1 MLVLTFED
9 NEDDRYLRI
18 YLIVLFMKRRS
29 QDEDIVYN
37 GFAKSTSVWYRTKR
51 KKISK

>member
-1 MLVLTFED
+1 
-9 NEDDRYLRI
+9 
-18 YLIVLFMKRRS
+18 MKIS
-29 QDEDIVYN
+29 STMDEDIVYN